1 MKINLYLAYRRFCLL
16 LSIVT
21 GGACLLSSCTVTE
34 DDPNVR
40 PDDINNEIRM
50 NFVVSRAGLQ
60 QIDGVRMTPNILLMT
75 QQQAVAFNEPPNDY
89 LSAYNAYTHLVEIL
103 GKINDYNK
111 MTYNTGV
118 EYASNGDT
126 YFARGY
132 APAVVLAPT
141 ETVYGAFDYRELTLS
156 DEAIQGILP
165 LGRMDFLS
173 LDADPAYQGRMDDK
187 FGQDKNRL
195 YFRHLTAQILFVA
208 QRDQSMV
215 DMQYVRDVVLSNIR
229 VCYYGGN
236 ADFPT
241 ADDVGWLPFSIPQK
255 LSWRPGQA
263 IAQNGTSS
271 IYGYKVTAME
281 DLPDTFSIRTIGH
294 TQLTVGR
301 DVAVDS
307 IFVNVRTRRDTPEMI
322 ENVPATKG
330 VFLKM
335 DVSAQLSHLD
345 TFPMDPSRADQENGL
360 THTMTWKNV
369 IIPVYVAGTT
379 ILVKSIE
386 TGKRYK
392 ITVVFGRHN
401 LYLDAVLIDWK
412 DGGLHDYVFRPAHDN
427 ERNT

>member
-1 MKINLYLAYRRFCLL
+1 
-16 LSIVT
+16 
-21 GGACLLSSCTVTE
+21 
-34 DDPNVR
+34 
-40 PDDINNEIRM
+40 
-50 NFVVSRAGLQ
+50 
-60 QIDGVRMTPNILLMT
+60 
-75 QQQAVAFNEPPNDY
+75 
-89 LSAYNAYTHLVEIL
+89 
-103 GKINDYNK
+103 
-111 MTYNTGV
+111 
-118 EYASNGDT
+118 
-126 YFARGY
+126 
-132 APAVVLAPT
+132 
-141 ETVYGAFDYRELTLS
+141 
-156 DEAIQGILP
+156 
-165 LGRMDFLS
+165 
-173 LDADPAYQGRMDDK
+173 
-187 FGQDKNRL
+187 
-195 YFRHLTAQILFVA
+195 
-208 QRDQSMV
+208 
-215 DMQYVRDVVLSNIR
+215 
-229 VCYYGGN
+229 
-236 ADFPT
+236 
-241 ADDVGWLPFSIPQK
+241 
-255 LSWRPGQA
+255 
-263 IAQNGTSS
+263 
-271 IYGYKVTAME
+271 ME

-401 LYLDAVLIDWK
+401 LYLDAVLMDWK